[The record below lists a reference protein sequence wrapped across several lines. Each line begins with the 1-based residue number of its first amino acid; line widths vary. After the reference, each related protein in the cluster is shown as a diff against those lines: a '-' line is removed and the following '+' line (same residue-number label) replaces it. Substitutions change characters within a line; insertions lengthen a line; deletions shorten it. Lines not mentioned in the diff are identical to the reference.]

1 MAADMTMN
9 AVNTIDTVTRTKAD
23 RTGVTV
29 QTMTLQNPNLIRD
42 AQESS
47 SFFNM
52 PVEDL
57 LIDALKV
64 YKEARSM
71 DNFFKRIEWAEEV
84 SDEENAEIGAE
95 LEAMT
100 DEDRR
105 IARVETVTI

>member
-1 MAADMTMN
+1 MASDMAINT
-9 AVNTIDTVTRTKAD
+9 VNTIDTMMRTRAD

-29 QTMTLQNPNLIRD
+29 QTMTLQNPALIKD

-52 PVEDL
+52 PIEDL

-71 DNFFKRIEWAEEV
+71 DDFFKRIEQAEEV
-84 SDEENAEIGAE
+84 SDEENAELEAE

-105 IARVETVTI
+105 IVRAETVTI